1 MKNYISKEY
10 IVTVIGE
17 DNESYNIKT
26 FANTMK
32 QAIDNIVCMPSIT
45 QILDL
50 KSTQDDK
57 KWNPKSKITLE
68 DLREIRKEITDEKEL
83 LCVLNNNQKSN

>member
-10 IVTVIGE
+10 IVTVIDE

-26 FANTMK
+26 FANTIK
-32 QAIDNIVCMPSIT
+32 QAIDNIVCMPSIK
-45 QILDL
+45 QILAL

-57 KWNPKSKITLE
+57 KWNPKSKITLD